1 VVTAFVA
8 DGLGDA
14 FGSPFGV
21 AVGLE
26 IGVIGEGEGG
36 GVTLV
41 SGRLGGV
48 VTVPPHAPSTDMLA
62 ASTIAKMVGLLIV
75 FLCFS

>member
-1 VVTAFVA
+1 MVTAFVA

-14 FGSPFGV
+14 FGSPVGV

-36 GVTLV
+36 DVTLV

-48 VTVPPHAPSTDMLA
+48 GAVPPHAPSNDMLA
-62 ASTIAKMVGLLIV
+62 ASTIAKLVGLLIV